1 MRWHGRVNH
10 TFRRLWLGQLIS
22 NLGTQCS
29 LYGIGLWSF
38 EQRGELL
45 GFAAVA
51 FVVQLAKV
59 LVLPLLGRHLGSW
72 PRRRLMLIA
81 NGIGAT
87 CTIVLAV
94 QLLLLG
100 HPQPLQLL
108 PLLALAAM
116 AEAALV
122 LAFAS
127 LIPLLEADPQ
137 RLARANGLFVSSDG
151 LVLSMA
157 PFLGSALVARFGLA
171 GVLLLDGISFLVAT
185 VCLLAAPWPAELQRP
200 GTGSTTPGDRALA
213 VPPGGLGLRWLWRQ
227 AAARQVLLL
236 GTAMAFV
243 YGSID
248 VLFPAWLIAGPGR
261 DRLLP
266 GLLLGA
272 LGYGLGLLLWG
283 RWGWRRPAAVLA
295 ISLVLQSLILM
306 GAGLLVFEDRLLF
319 WYGGLLVFSLALPL
333 ALSALQMRWQQLVA
347 PEQLPRVL
355 AQRYRLE
362 WAARLLAFLCSAVL
376 ADALLLPLLAW
387 EHWPGWLVASLGQGP
402 GRHLAVSLGAMGW
415 VLVLALLL
423 QRRIR
428 MRT

>member
-1 MRWHGRVNH
+1 VNP

-38 EQRGELL
+38 EQRGQLL

-81 NGIGAT
+81 NSIGAS

-94 QLLLLG
+94 QLLLPG

-157 PFLGSALVARFGLA
+157 PFLGSALVTRFGLA
-171 GVLLLDGISFLVAT
+171 GVLLLDGLSFGVAT
-185 VCLLAAPWPAELQRP
+185 VCVLAAPWPAELQRP
-200 GTGSTTPGDRALA
+200 RPRSTTPGDHALT
-213 VPPGGLGLRWLWRQ
+213 VPGGLGLRWLWRQ

-272 LGYGLGLLLWG
+272 LGYGL
-283 RWGWRRPAAVLA
+283 
-295 ISLVLQSLILM
+295 
-306 GAGLLVFEDRLLF
+306 LVFEDRLLF
-319 WYGGLLVFSLALPL
+319 WYGGLLLFSLALPL

-347 PEQLPRVL
+347 PEQLPQVL

-362 WAARLLAFLCSAVL
+362 WGARLLAFLCSAVL
-376 ADALLLPLLAW
+376 ADALLVPLLAW
-387 EHWPGWLVASLGQGP
+387 DHWPAWLVASLGQGP

-415 VLVLALLL
+415 VLLLALLL

>member
-1 MRWHGRVNH
+1 VNP

-45 GFAAVA
+45 GFAALA

-59 LVLPLLGRHLGSW
+59 LVLPLLGQHLGSW

-81 NGIGAT
+81 NGIGAS

-94 QLLLLG
+94 QLL
-100 HPQPLQLL
+100 
-108 PLLALAAM
+108 LLALAAM

-171 GVLLLDGISFLVAT
+171 GVLLLDGLSFVVAT
-185 VCLLAAPWPAELQRP
+185 VCVLAAPWPAELQKP
-200 GTGSTTPGDRALA
+200 GPGPGSTTPGDRALA

-295 ISLVLQSLILM
+295 I
-306 GAGLLVFEDRLLF
+306 
-319 WYGGLLVFSLALPL
+319 
-333 ALSALQMRWQQLVA
+333 
-347 PEQLPRVL
+347 
-355 AQRYRLE
+355 
-362 WAARLLAFLCSAVL
+362 
-376 ADALLLPLLAW
+376 
-387 EHWPGWLVASLGQGP
+387 
-402 GRHLAVSLGAMGW
+402 
-415 VLVLALLL
+415 
-423 QRRIR
+423 
-428 MRT
+428 

>member
-1 MRWHGRVNH
+1 
-10 TFRRLWLGQLIS
+10 
-22 NLGTQCS
+22 
-29 LYGIGLWSF
+29 
-38 EQRGELL
+38 
-45 GFAAVA
+45 
-51 FVVQLAKV
+51 
-59 LVLPLLGRHLGSW
+59 
-72 PRRRLMLIA
+72 
-81 NGIGAT
+81 
-87 CTIVLAV
+87 
-94 QLLLLG
+94 
-100 HPQPLQLL
+100 
-108 PLLALAAM
+108 M

-171 GVLLLDGISFLVAT
+171 GVLLLDGLSFGVAT
-185 VCLLAAPWPAELQRP
+185 VCVLAAPWPAELQRP
-200 GTGSTTPGDRALA
+200 RPRSTTPGDHALT
-213 VPPGGLGLRWLWRQ
+213 VPGGLGLRWLWRQ

-283 RWGWRRPAAVLA
+283 CWGWRRPAAVLA

-319 WYGGLLVFSLALPL
+319 WYGGLLLFSLALPL

-347 PEQLPRVL
+347 PEQLPQVL

-362 WAARLLAFLCSAVL
+362 WGARLLAFLCSAVL
-376 ADALLLPLLAW
+376 ADALLVPLLAW
-387 EHWPGWLVASLGQGP
+387 DHWPAWLVASLGQGP

-415 VLVLALLL
+415 VLLLALLL

>member
-1 MRWHGRVNH
+1 
-10 TFRRLWLGQLIS
+10 
-22 NLGTQCS
+22 
-29 LYGIGLWSF
+29 
-38 EQRGELL
+38 
-45 GFAAVA
+45 
-51 FVVQLAKV
+51 
-59 LVLPLLGRHLGSW
+59 
-72 PRRRLMLIA
+72 MLIA

-94 QLLLLG
+94 QLLWLG
-100 HPQPLQLL
+100 HPQPLLVL

-127 LIPLLEADPQ
+127 LIPRLESDPQ

-157 PFLGSALVARFGLA
+157 PFFGSALVAGFGLP
-171 GVLLLDGISFLVAT
+171 GVLLLDGLSFAVAT
-185 VCLLAAPWPAELQRP
+185 VCVLAAHWPVALQRP
-200 GTGSTTPGDRALA
+200 GAVSRSPVDQALA
-213 VPPGGLGLRWLWRQ
+213 VPPGGLRLRWLWRQ
-227 AAARQVLLL
+227 AEARPLLVL

-243 YGSID
+243 YASID

-266 GLLLGA
+266 GLLLGG

-283 RWGWRRPAAVLA
+283 RWGWRRPTAVLV
-295 ISLVLQSLILM
+295 ICLVLQSLILM
-306 GAGLLVFEDRLLF
+306 GAGLLVFETWLVAWF
-319 WYGGLLVFSLALPL
+319 GGLLVFSLALPL
-333 ALSALQMRWQQLVA
+333 ALSALQTRWQQLVE
-347 PEQLPRVL
+347 PDQLPQVL

-376 ADALLLPLLAW
+376 ADAVLAPLLAW
-387 EHWPGWLVASLGQGP
+387 EHWPAWLVASLGQGP
-402 GRHLAVSLGAMGW
+402 GRPLAVSLGAMGW
-415 VLVLALLL
+415 VLLLALLL
-423 QRRIR
+423 QRRMR

>member
-1 MRWHGRVNH
+1 MNPTLRW
-10 TFRRLWLGQLIS
+10 LWFGQLIS

-45 GFAAVA
+45 RFAAVA

-59 LVLPLLGRHLGSW
+59 LVLPLLGRQLGHW
-72 PRRRLMLIA
+72 PPRRLMLIA

-94 QLLLLG
+94 QLLWLG
-100 HPQPLQLL
+100 HPQPLLVL

-127 LIPLLEADPQ
+127 LIPRLERDPQ

-157 PFLGSALVARFGLA
+157 PFIGSALVAGFGLP
-171 GVLLLDGISFLVAT
+171 GVLLLDGLSFAVAT
-185 VCLLAAPWPAELQRP
+185 VCVLAAHWPVALQRP
-200 GTGSTTPGDRALA
+200 GAGSRSPVDQALA
-213 VPPGGLGLRWLWRQ
+213 VPPGGLRLRWLWRH
-227 AAARQVLLL
+227 AAARPLLVL
-236 GTAMAFV
+236 GTTMAFV
-243 YGSID
+243 YASID

-266 GLLLGA
+266 GLLLGG

-283 RWGWRRPAAVLA
+283 RWGWRRPTAVLV
-295 ISLVLQSLILM
+295 ICLVLQSLILM
-306 GAGLLVFEDRLLF
+306 GAGLLVFENWIVAWF
-319 WYGGLLVFSLALPL
+319 GGLLVFSLALPL
-333 ALSALQMRWQQLVA
+333 ALSALQTRWQQLVA
-347 PEQLPRVL
+347 PDQLPQVL

-376 ADALLLPLLAW
+376 ADAVLAPLLAW
-387 EHWPGWLVASLGQGP
+387 EHWPAWLVASLGQGP
-402 GRHLAVSLGAMGW
+402 GRPLAVSLGAMGW
-415 VLVLALLL
+415 VLLLALLL
-423 QRRIR
+423 QRRMR

>member
-1 MRWHGRVNH
+1 
-10 TFRRLWLGQLIS
+10 
-22 NLGTQCS
+22 
-29 LYGIGLWSF
+29 
-38 EQRGELL
+38 
-45 GFAAVA
+45 
-51 FVVQLAKV
+51 
-59 LVLPLLGRHLGSW
+59 
-72 PRRRLMLIA
+72 MLIA

-94 QLLLLG
+94 QLLWLG
-100 HPQPLQLL
+100 HPQPLLVL

-127 LIPLLEADPQ
+127 LIPRLESDPQ

-157 PFLGSALVARFGLA
+157 PFFGSALVAGFGLP
-171 GVLLLDGISFLVAT
+171 GVLLLDGLSFAVAT
-185 VCLLAAPWPAELQRP
+185 VCVLAAHWPVALQRP
-200 GTGSTTPGDRALA
+200 GAVSRSTVDQALA
-213 VPPGGLGLRWLWRQ
+213 VPPGGLRLRWLWRQ
-227 AAARQVLLL
+227 AAARPLLVL

-243 YGSID
+243 YASID

-266 GLLLGA
+266 GLLLGG

-283 RWGWRRPAAVLA
+283 RWGWRRPTAVLV
-295 ISLVLQSLILM
+295 ICLVLQSLILM
-306 GAGLLVFEDRLLF
+306 GAGLLVFENWLVAWF
-319 WYGGLLVFSLALPL
+319 GGLLVFSLALPL
-333 ALSALQMRWQQLVA
+333 ALSALQTRWQQLVE
-347 PEQLPRVL
+347 PDQLPQVL

-376 ADALLLPLLAW
+376 ADAVLAPLLAW
-387 EHWPGWLVASLGQGP
+387 EHWPAWLVASLGQGP
-402 GRHLAVSLGAMGW
+402 GRPLAVSLGAMGW
-415 VLVLALLL
+415 VLLLALLL
-423 QRRIR
+423 QRRLR

>member
-1 MRWHGRVNH
+1 VNPTVRW
-10 TFRRLWLGQLIS
+10 LWLGQLIS

-29 LYGIGLWSF
+29 LFGIGLWSF
-38 EQRGELL
+38 ERRGQLL

-59 LVLPLLGRHLGSW
+59 LVLPLLGRRMGRW
-72 PRRRLMLIA
+72 PPRRLMLIA
-81 NGIGAT
+81 NGIGAV
-87 CTIVLAV
+87 CTTVLAG

-100 HPQPLQLL
+100 HPQPLLML

-127 LIPLLEADPQ
+127 LIPLLEEDPH

-157 PFLGSALVARFGLA
+157 PFLGSALVAGFGLA
-171 GVLLLDGISFLVAT
+171 GVLLLDGLSFAVAT
-185 VCLLAAPWPAELQRP
+185 VCVLAARWPAALQSP
-200 GTGSTTPGDRALA
+200 MAEVAPSAGQALV
-213 VPPGGLGLRWLWRQ
+213 VPPGGLRLRWLWRHS
-227 AAARQVLLL
+227 AARPVLVL

-243 YGSID
+243 YASID

-261 DRLLP
+261 DRLVP
-266 GLLLGA
+266 GLLLCG

-283 RWGWRRPAAVLA
+283 RLGWRRPGAVLVICLA
-295 ISLVLQSLILM
+295 LQSLILM
-306 GAGLLVFEDRLLF
+306 GAGLLVFEQWLLF

-333 ALSALQMRWQQLVA
+333 ALAALQTRWQHLVA
-347 PEQLPRVL
+347 PGQLPHVL
-355 AQRYRLE
+355 SQRYRLE
-362 WAARLLAFLCSAVL
+362 WAARLLAFLSSALL
-376 ADALLLPLLAW
+376 ADAVLVPLLTW
-387 EHWPGWLVASLGQGP
+387 PGWPGWLVAGLGQGP
-402 GRHLAVSLGAMGW
+402 GRSLAVSLGAMGW
-415 VLVLALLL
+415 VLLLALLL
-423 QRRIR
+423 HRRVR

>member
-1 MRWHGRVNH
+1 MHP

-38 EQRGELL
+38 EQRGQLL

-81 NGIGAT
+81 NSIGAS

-94 QLLLLG
+94 QLLLPG
-100 HPQPLQLL
+100 YPQPLQLL

-171 GVLLLDGISFLVAT
+171 GVLLLDGLSFGVAT
-185 VCLLAAPWPAELQRP
+185 VCVLAAPWPAELQRP
-200 GTGSTTPGDRALA
+200 RPRSTTPGDHALT
-213 VPPGGLGLRWLWRQ
+213 VPGGLGLRWLWRQ

-283 RWGWRRPAAVLA
+283 CWGWRRPAAVLA

-319 WYGGLLVFSLALPL
+319 WYGGLLLFSLALPL

-347 PEQLPRVL
+347 PEQLPQVL

-362 WAARLLAFLCSAVL
+362 WGARLLAFLCSAVL
-376 ADALLLPLLAW
+376 ADALLVPLLAW
-387 EHWPGWLVASLGQGP
+387 DHWPAWLVASLGQGP

-415 VLVLALLL
+415 VLLLALLL